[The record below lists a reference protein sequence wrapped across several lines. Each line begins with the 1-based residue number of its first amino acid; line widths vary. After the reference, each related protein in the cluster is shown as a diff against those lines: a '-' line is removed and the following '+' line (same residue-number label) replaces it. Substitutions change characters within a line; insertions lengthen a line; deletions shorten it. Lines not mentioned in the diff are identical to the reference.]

1 MLLENIELYNIV
13 CDTLGI
19 NPAPNN
25 GTLRLPFKPV
35 GHHADP
41 DAPKPETPYDPPS
54 EGVGE
59 APAEAAPVEVGT
71 PDQPVQPEAP
81 TKPEPAIEPEQPE
94 QPEKPEEP
102 KKGKLHKWWEWLA
115 GTFEDAKKKLK
126 GMLGKD
132 KGGDA

>member
-1 MLLENIELYNIV
+1 
-13 CDTLGI
+13 
-19 NPAPNN
+19 
-25 GTLRLPFKPV
+25 
-35 GHHADP
+35 
-41 DAPKPETPYDPPS
+41 
-54 EGVGE
+54 
-59 APAEAAPVEVGT
+59 
-71 PDQPVQPEAP
+71 VQPEAP